1 MSVYAAGVDRWQRIG
16 AVERPAGVEALAA
29 APGRA
34 LDFEMWVGDRGD
46 ALLRFAYVLT
56 GDAALAEDAVQDAL
70 TAACAKWARVSAA
83 DDPDAYVR
91 RMIVNAHVSWWRRFR
106 RRELPVPEPD
116 HGRTAASGDGADQ
129 RAEADAIWRLCA
141 GLPRTQRAAVVL
153 RYYEGL
159 SYAEIGAVLDC
170 AEATARSRVHRALAT
185 LKQTLKEPS
194 TGDRDE

>member
-1 MSVYAAGVDRWQRIG
+1 MSVYTAPWQRTG
-16 AVERPAGVEALAA
+16 AVERPADVEALAA
-29 APGRA
+29 ATDSA
-34 LDFEMWVGDRGD
+34 LDFETWVGDRGD

-70 TAACAKWARVSAA
+70 TSACAKWSRVRAA

-106 RRELPVPEPD
+106 RRESPVPDPET
-116 HGRTAASGDGADQ
+116 RTTTADGATE
-129 RAEADAIWRLCA
+129 RAEADAIWNLCA
-141 GLPRTQRAAVVL
+141 GLPRAQRAAVVL

-159 SYAEIGAVLDC
+159 SYAEIGAVLGC

-185 LKQTLKEPS
+185 LRQTL
-194 TGDRDE
+194 TGGGDSDE